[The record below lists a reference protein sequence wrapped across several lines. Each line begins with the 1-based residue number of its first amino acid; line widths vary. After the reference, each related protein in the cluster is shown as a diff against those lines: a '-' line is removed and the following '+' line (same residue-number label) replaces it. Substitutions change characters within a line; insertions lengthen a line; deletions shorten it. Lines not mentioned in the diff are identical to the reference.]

1 MLRDARLVAAKD
13 LRVEVRS
20 RVLVNQVVPFAVLVL
35 VLFAFALDPD
45 RGVLRRATPGLF
57 WITVLFSALLALSRS
72 ASVDSA
78 DGVRDAMRLSGLE
91 PAGIFLGK
99 VLSIG
104 AQLLL
109 LELVLGV
116 GVALLYDAPLST
128 WWLLVPTCLVATL
141 AISAAGTLY
150 GVVAAGLRVRETLLP
165 LLLLPVLAPI
175 LIGTTRATE
184 AALDG
189 VPSDGWPWIGSM
201 SAFTVLYLVA
211 GIVGYGPLMEDA

>member
-1 MLRDARLVAAKD
+1 MLRDARLVAARD
-13 LRVEVRS
+13 LRVEFRS
-20 RVLVNQVVPFAVLVL
+20 RVLLNQVVPFALLVL
-35 VLFAFALDPD
+35 VMFAFALDPD

-57 WITVLFSALLALSRS
+57 WVTVLFSALLALSRS

-78 DGVRDAMRLSGLE
+78 EGLRDAMRLSGLA
-91 PAGIFLGK
+91 PAGIFLGR
-99 VLSIG
+99 VASVGL
-104 AQLLL
+104 QLLALEVL
-109 LELVLGV
+109 LGAGV
-116 GVALLYDAPLST
+116 VLLYGASLTT

-141 AISAAGTLY
+141 AVSAAGTLF

-201 SAFTVLYLVA
+201 SAFTLLYLVA
-211 GIVGYGPLMEDA
+211 GVVGFGPLMEDA